1 MAAVEAPPRGGTPAG
16 ELVEVRRPLVVRNE
30 TARKLV
36 VEGDRV
42 RIFLAPFDEAE
53 LAPEDLERLDLHK
66 LRASGKVEL
75 VEPPPL
81 EAQEVEVHGPLVVLG
96 LMVFIVPVWAVVGA
110 FAAGPGYWRTGAAVI
125 VGTIVVALIASRIS
139 QKKKESPE
147 ALKAWIARAQ
157 GWFTQQLYLAVSL
170 AIGVLVPAVVII
182 FAGGMLDVVDA
193 MRAAAPGTDI
203 HPHVVTI
210 VGRGLQLAFIAV
222 VSLLPA
228 LLFFLFDREQLATL
242 RDRFMRQIVR
252 FDGTVETRA
261 EILAKYGHA
270 MDEAYGSKGGDTG
283 RLLPGRRSPVLV
295 ATVILTFGWI
305 LTLTHADSGL
315 IRTDSGLLALLQPP
329 REPVIYGFLGAYVYA
344 LGAVLRGYVRK
355 DLRPKSYTHITVRT
369 ILVIVLAW
377 VLALQWSGDLL
388 LLLVFVAGLFP
399 ETAIVLI
406 MESVRRATALPLV
419 EQEPEPLTRLEGIDL
434 YDRTRLLDEGV
445 TSVQGLA
452 HHDVVELMLQTR
464 IHASQLVD
472 WVDQAILYLHAGPRE
487 AKDGTSREETLRV
500 LRAYGIRTAT
510 DIDNAV
516 NSAVTRND
524 GDELMKVLT
533 RKPAGVEAGPPRLQ
547 VIFDVIHDEQWMP
560 NLLRW
565 HSDEAVAPDPC
576 QVDADPTRAGARAP
590 EPLTTAP

>member
-1 MAAVEAPPRGGTPAG
+1 MAAVEAPLRGATPAG
-16 ELVEVRRPLVVRNE
+16 EPGQVRRPLIVRNE
-30 TARKLV
+30 TAGKVV

-42 RIFLAPFDEAE
+42 RIFLPPFAAAE
-53 LAPEDLERLDLHK
+53 LASEDLERLDLHK
-66 LRASGKVEL
+66 LRASEKVAL
-75 VEPPPL
+75 LEPPPL
-81 EAQEVEVHGPLVVLG
+81 EMHDMEMHGPLVVLG

-110 FAAGPGYWRTGAAVI
+110 FVAGPGYWRTGAAAI
-125 VGTIVVALIASRIS
+125 VGTIVVALIVSRIS
-139 QKKKESPE
+139 KQKRESPE
-147 ALKAWIARAQ
+147 AVEAWMARTQ

-193 MRAAAPGTDI
+193 MRSAAPGTDT
-203 HPHVVTI
+203 HPHVVTL
-210 VGRGLQLAFIAV
+210 VGRGLQLVFIAV

-261 EILAKYGHA
+261 EIEAKYGHA

-295 ATVILTFGWI
+295 ATAILTFGWI

-315 IRTDSGLLALLQPP
+315 IGTDSGLLALLQPP
-329 REPVIYGFLGAYVYA
+329 PEPVVYGFLGAYVYA

-377 VLALQWSGDLL
+377 VLALRWGGDVL

-406 MESVRRATALPLV
+406 MESVRRATALPLI

-472 WVDQAILYLHAGPRE
+472 WVDQAILFLHAGPRD
-487 AKDGTSREETLRV
+487 AHDGTGREETLGV

-510 DIDNAV
+510 DVVNAV
-516 NSAVTRND
+516 RSADARKD
-524 GDELMKVLT
+524 RAELMTVLT
-533 RKPAGVEAGPPRLQ
+533 WKPPGVEGGPPRLQ
-547 VIFDVIHDEQWMP
+547 VIYDVIRDEQWMP

-565 HSDEAVAPDPC
+565 HSDKALAPPLC
-576 QVDADPTRAGARAP
+576 QVDADPT
-590 EPLTTAP
+590 